1 MSADRYAKTLPIS
14 WEQLHK
20 DARSL
25 ARRVAEHGPFQGI
38 VAVAR
43 GGLVPASVLAR
54 ELNIR
59 LVTTLCLS
67 SYDWK
72 QQGADVQCLLNTMQG
87 DGEGWLIVD
96 DLVDTGRTAGAVR
109 RLLPKG
115 LFVALYAKPAGKPHV
130 DMFVSEVDQDTWI
143 LQPWDSSLD
152 FTPPIAG

>member
-1 MSADRYAKTLPIS
+1 MNADRYARTLPIS

-20 DARSL
+20 DARAL
-25 ARRVAEHGPFQGI
+25 ARRVAERGPFQGI

-72 QQGADVQCLLNTMQG
+72 RQGTGVECLLNTTQG

-96 DLVDTGRTAGAVR
+96 DLVDTGRTAGEVR
-109 RLLPKG
+109 KLLPKG